1 MKKLVFLILVF
12 IAGYIVCLN
21 YNILPDKNNNSEN
34 TNIINNT
41 LNDLQAKIDTYK
53 QKEQEEKIRK
63 IELQQLQDP
72 EIINTN
78 LANVGKL
85 LVYEGTI
92 QYSDII
98 REKNWYSNKELT
110 LELLYKFGISIDL
123 QNITVDKFIDETVVL
138 NIPVN
143 KLKIEYL
150 ELDSDNKA
158 IDSDKSFLA
167 TQFTPEDIEIVLENA
182 KDKTYD
188 NINSNKDIFVNSL
201 DSLKQI

>member
-98 REKNWYSNKELT
+98 RKRI
-110 LELLYKFGISIDL
+110 GIQI
-123 QNITVDKFIDETVVL
+123 
-138 NIPVN
+138 
-143 KLKIEYL
+143 
-150 ELDSDNKA
+150 
-158 IDSDKSFLA
+158 KS
-167 TQFTPEDIEIVLENA
+167 
-182 KDKTYD
+182 
-188 NINSNKDIFVNSL
+188 
-201 DSLKQI
+201 